1 MSPIYQTASAVQYQ
15 LGAEGRERGRR
26 ERVDWIVVRS
36 SSPPLTEA
44 EAVTAERTKDGNNE
58 TKTDSHANHDEGCCC
73 NLKSTPY
80 FQLVTTTLFL
90 IFV

>member
-44 EAVTAERTKDGNNE
+44 EAVTAERTKDGNRN
-58 TKTDSHANHDEGCCC
+58 KDRFAR
-73 NLKSTPY
+73 KP
-80 FQLVTTTLFL
+80 
-90 IFV
+90 